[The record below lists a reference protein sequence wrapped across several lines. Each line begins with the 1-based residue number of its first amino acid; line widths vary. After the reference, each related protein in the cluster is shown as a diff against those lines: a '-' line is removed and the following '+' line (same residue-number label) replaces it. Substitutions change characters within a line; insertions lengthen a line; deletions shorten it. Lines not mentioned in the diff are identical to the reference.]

1 MLLLFDLYTNLKKNL
16 KNLEIKRQC
25 DLLSITYIFQL
36 ISITY
41 IHKYTH
47 THIYIYI
54 YIEINHQSCV
64 SKKKKKKSKSK
75 LSSQN
80 LCYVIKNGL
89 MG

>member
-1 MLLLFDLYTNLKKNL
+1 MLLLFDLYTNLKKKL

-47 THIYIYI
+47 THTHTHTYI
-54 YIEINHQSCV
+54 
-64 SKKKKKKSKSK
+64 
-75 LSSQN
+75 
-80 LCYVIKNGL
+80 
-89 MG
+89 

>member
-1 MLLLFDLYTNLKKNL
+1 MLLLFDLYTNFKKKL

-47 THIYIYI
+47 THTHTYIYI
-54 YIEINHQSCV
+54 YKSTIKV
-64 SKKKKKKSKSK
+64 VYPKKKSK
-75 LSSQN
+75 L
-80 LCYVIKNGL
+80 L
-89 MG
+89 

>member
-1 MLLLFDLYTNLKKNL
+1 MLLLFDLYTNLKKKL

-47 THIYIYI
+47 THTYIYI
-54 YIEINHQSCV
+54 YINQQSKLCIQKKNQSCC
-64 SKKKKKKSKSK
+64 S
-75 LSSQN
+75 LN

-89 MG
+89 MD

>member
-1 MLLLFDLYTNLKKNL
+1 MLLLFDLYTNLKKKL

-47 THIYIYI
+47 THTYIYI
-54 YIEINHQSCV
+54 YINQQ
-64 SKKKKKKSKSK
+64 SK
-75 LSSQN
+75 LCIQKKNKSCFSLN

-89 MG
+89 MD

>member
-1 MLLLFDLYTNLKKNL
+1 MLLLFDLYTNLKKKL

-47 THIYIYI
+47 THTYIYKSTI
-54 YIEINHQSCV
+54 KVVYP
-64 SKKKKKKSKSK
+64 KKKSK
-75 LSSQN
+75 L
-80 LCYVIKNGL
+80 L
-89 MG
+89 

>member
-1 MLLLFDLYTNLKKNL
+1 MLLLFDLYTNLKKKF

-47 THIYIYI
+47 IYIYI
-54 YIEINHQSCV
+54 YKSTIKV
-64 SKKKKKKSKSK
+64 VYPKKKSK
-75 LSSQN
+75 L
-80 LCYVIKNGL
+80 L
-89 MG
+89 